1 MKSMTYRSSILIA
14 LVLGFFAFKALKQD
28 PPVNDKEAVILTGV
42 LSFLENVHYQPKPLD
57 DQFSAAVYKSFI
69 ERLDGS
75 KRYFTQ
81 EDIKKLSSYE
91 TKIDD
96 QVKAK
101 TFEFFN
107 ETNSILGLR
116 MAEVEGYFNELIAQ
130 KIDLD
135 KKDNIILDGEKLP
148 FAKNSKE
155 LKEYWAKFIRY
166 EVLTRVERKIKDQ
179 NAPENKETKKSI
191 DTLVANVKVDI
202 KKTFGEWFAR
212 LNKMKREDR
221 FESYLSS
228 ITNYYDPH
236 TEYFNPKEKDDFDIN
251 MSNKLEGIGARLMQ
265 DGEYVKVSEIVVGG
279 PAWKGKQLQADD
291 VIRTVTQKGG
301 EPLDITGMRLDDV
314 VTKIRGPKGTVVVL
328 EVKKKDGKVENIEIM
343 REEVILDEAL
353 AKSSIIDINEE
364 INRIGYIYLPKF
376 YSSFDREG
384 GTSCAVD
391 IAKEIEKLKKE
402 NVNGIILDLRN
413 NSGGSLTDVVDMS
426 GLFIEKG
433 PIVQVKQTNSA
444 PYIYEDKNPEVNYN
458 GPLIV
463 MVNNFS
469 ASASEILAAAMQD
482 YKRAI
487 IVGST
492 TYGKGTVQRFYDLDR
507 GIRGYDNFKPLGSL
521 KMTMQKFFRINGGS
535 TQFKGV
541 SPDISLPDLWMY
553 MDYGEKEYD
562 YPLAYS
568 EIAPVKYGQN
578 VVRFE
583 NLEKVKSLSTARTSV
598 KEEFKLIEEEA
609 KMLKRNKDITSFPLA
624 LKDFQKMI
632 AEREKDDEKFK
643 ALFKDEIPNL
653 AVRNLK
659 VDVEKMKGDEPKIK
673 RNDDWISTL
682 KKDVYLFESMLI
694 MKDMIENEVSF
705 VNQVDKIKKS

>member
-1 MKSMTYRSSILIA
+1 MTYRSSILIA

-364 INRIGYIYLPKF
+364 ISRIGYIFLPKF

>member
-1 MKSMTYRSSILIA
+1 MKSMIFRSSILIA
-14 LVLGFFAFKALKQD
+14 LILGFFGFKMLWQV

-42 LSFLENVHYQPKPLD
+42 ISFLENVHYQPKPID
-57 DQFSAAVYKSFI
+57 DQFSEAVYKSFI
-69 ERLDGS
+69 ERMDGS

-81 EDIKKLSSYE
+81 EDIKKLSAYE

-96 QVKAK
+96 QVRAK

-107 ETNSILGLR
+107 ETNTILGTR
-116 MAEVEGYFNELIAQ
+116 MAEVEGYFKELIEQ
-130 KIDLD
+130 KIDLE
-135 KKDNIILDGEKLP
+135 KKDNIVLDAEKIP

-155 LKEYWAKFIRY
+155 LKDYWSKFIRY
-166 EVLTRVERKIKDQ
+166 EVLTRVERKIKEQD
-179 NAPENKETKKSI
+179 APENKEAKKSI
-191 DTLVANVKVDI
+191 DTLVANAKVDI
-202 KKTFGEWFAR
+202 KKTFGEWFVR
-212 LNKMKREDR
+212 LSKMKREDR

-291 VIRTVTQKGG
+291 VIRKVTQKGG
-301 EPLDITGMRLDDV
+301 QPLDITGMRLDDV

-328 EVKKKDGKVENIEIM
+328 EVKKKDGKVENVEIT

-353 AKSSIIDINEE
+353 AKSSIIDISDE

-541 SPDISLPDLWMY
+541 SPDIALPDLWMY
-553 MDYGEKEYD
+553 MNYGEKEYD

-568 EIAPVKYGQN
+568 EIEPVKYGQN
-578 VVRFE
+578 VVRFD
-583 NLEKVKSLSTARTSV
+583 NLDKVKALSLARTSA

-609 KMLKRNKDITSFPLA
+609 KLMKANKDISSYPLA
-624 LKDFQKMI
+624 LKDYQKMV
-632 AEREKDDEKFK
+632 AEREKEDEKFK
-643 ALFKDEIPNL
+643 SLFKNEIPNL

-659 VDVEKMKGDEPKIK
+659 VDVDRMKGDEPKIK

-682 KKDVYLFESMLI
+682 KKDIYLYESMLI

-705 VNQVDKIKKS
+705 VNQVDQIKKS